1 MKRFPVYLVRAA
13 VLLWVPV
20 RRTDVG
26 KLRPVQVIAVYEE
39 NGQVTLETDTHDR
52 GIGKTGMEALNNLKA
67 TTPAV
72 IYLDTADFL
81 LMGDGTDDRIA
92 ELEGRLKKSVK
103 LCRVTEK
110 LNLKDAA
117 AYLRVHKQLPSL
129 KVWKTGIKIPYLQ
142 IYEGRFI
149 LSQNL

>member
-1 MKRFPVYLVRAA
+1 MKRFPVYLVLAA

-39 NGQVTLETDTHDR
+39 NGQIILETDTQDR

-110 LNLKDAA
+110 MNLKDAA

>member
-1 MKRFPVYLVRAA
+1 MKRFPVYLVLAA

-39 NGQVTLETDTHDR
+39 NGQVTLETDTQDR
-52 GIGKTGMEALNNLKA
+52 GKGKTGLEALNNLKA

-110 LNLKDAA
+110 MNLKDAA